1 MSDLKILIC
10 GAGITGN
17 ALAFQLSKL
26 GHSITVIER
35 FPGLRSSGL
44 QIDLRGLGI
53 QALRRRGIEKAFRP
67 YLVPEQG
74 FELVDRKGKQWG
86 YFPVNKSGKGLQ
98 SLTTDFEIMRGDLCQ
113 ILYDSTK
120 ERAEY
125 RFGMFVKEMSQNE
138 THAEVLLSDGSR
150 ERFDLVVG
158 ADGAGSHTRKMILDK
173 GEADPFHPLGA
184 CAGYFTI
191 KQSAKPKEGYNAT
204 GFIAP
209 GNRGIMTRRDHPDK
223 YQAYMFCKPNASE
236 RLKNARKRNIQDE
249 KEGIAEV
256 FRGVGW
262 QTDEI
267 LQGLADANDFYCEC
281 LGVVTMNHWSR
292 GRVVLVGDPGYCP
305 SAMTGMGTTCDMTGA
320 YILAGEIGKHCDS
333 DGSMDSITAALMQ
346 YEEKLRPFIKT
357 VQKGLTETKGDY
369 MDKLPSS
376 TIGIQMVYIL
386 FWVASALRLDVIATW
401 FLREDT
407 KGWKLPEYKET
418 DCASD

>member
-1 MSDLKILIC
+1 MSQLKILIC

-35 FPGLRSSGL
+35 FSGLRSSGL
-44 QIDLRGLGI
+44 QVDLRGPGL
-53 QALRRRGIEKAFRP
+53 QALRRMGIEKDFGP

-86 YFPVNKSGKGLQ
+86 YFPVNTSGKGLQ
-98 SLTTDFEIMRGDLCQ
+98 GLEIMRGDLCQ

-120 ERAEY
+120 ERVEY
-125 RFGMFVKEMSQNE
+125 RFGMFVKEISQNE
-138 THAEVLLSDGSR
+138 KHAEVLLSDGSR

-173 GEADPFHPLGA
+173 GEVDPFHPLGA

-191 KQSAKPKEGYNAT
+191 KQSAKPNEGYNAT

-209 GNRGIMTRRDHPDK
+209 GNRGIMTRRGDPDK
-223 YQAYMFCKPNASE
+223 YQAYMFCKPDASE
-236 RLKNARKRNIQDE
+236 RLKNARKGNVQDE

-256 FRGVGW
+256 FRGAGW
-262 QTDEI
+262 RTDEI
-267 LQGLADANDFYCEC
+267 LKGLDDANDFYCER
-281 LGVVTMNHWSR
+281 LGVVTMDHWSR
-292 GRVVLVGDPGYCP
+292 GRVVLVGDACYCP
-305 SAMTGMGTTCDMTGA
+305 SAMTGIGTTCGITGA
-320 YILAGEIGKHCDS
+320 YILAGEIGEHCNS
-333 DGSMDSITAALMQ
+333 DGSVDSITAALMQ
-346 YEEKLRPFIKT
+346 YEEKLRPFINT
-357 VQKGLTETKGDY
+357 VQRGLAETKGDY

-386 FWVASALRLDVIATW
+386 FWVASALRIDVIAKLV
-401 FLREDT
+401 LREDT

-418 DCASD
+418 DCASN